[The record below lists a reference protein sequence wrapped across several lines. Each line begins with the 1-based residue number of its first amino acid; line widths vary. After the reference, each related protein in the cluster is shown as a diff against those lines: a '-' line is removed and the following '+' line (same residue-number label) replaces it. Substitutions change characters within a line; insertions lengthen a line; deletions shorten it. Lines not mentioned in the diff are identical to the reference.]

1 MGLDIPLNSGKN
13 YPDFIGVINKF
24 LAKDLDSQFDLVY
37 PQLVLAVKWTLDN
50 IILRKLKK
58 IKIMGNKP
66 AMSYV
71 PPFVLQDLPWYAE
84 AKVSILEKKLELVE
98 FFLDAKNCN

>member
-1 MGLDIPLNSGKN
+1 
-13 YPDFIGVINKF
+13 
-24 LAKDLDSQFDLVY
+24 
-37 PQLVLAVKWTLDN
+37 
-50 IILRKLKK
+50 
-58 IKIMGNKP
+58 MGNKP

-71 PPFVLQDLPWYAE
+71 PPFVPQDLPWYAE